1 MRTFKS
7 EGVASQF
14 SVKPNYQFFGDPRP
28 SNKMRLLIRLT
39 ISRAGGAATR
49 RKEERGGTRQKSNI
63 PKQMVREKKNRVYA
77 HYHFQ
82 HWFEYLLCNLGN
94 PCSTARLTC
103 SRKTFWLKC
112 FQEPSGNQSFIAFC
126 IQAWSHGSCNRACS
140 SEWVCRQS

>member
-1 MRTFKS
+1 MCTFKS
-7 EGVASQF
+7 EGFASQF
-14 SVKPNYQFFGDPRP
+14 SIKPTYQLFGNPRP

-39 ISRAGGAATR
+39 ISCAGGAAKGGR
-49 RKEERGGTRQKSNI
+49 RKEAGQDKNLTSPNRWLG
-63 PKQMVREKKNRVYA
+63 KKNRVYA

-94 PCSTARLTC
+94 PCSTAHLTC